1 MFNIQLNK
9 RLQEIKGIDRDFGG
23 VSIIAIGDL
32 FQLEPVFD
40 GYVFETLKSSYG
52 ALATNLWTK
61 HFSMYELRQIMRQ
74 RDSRLFAEILNRLR
88 EGKHTEED
96 LRILKQRLI
105 SESDGNY
112 PHHAPHLFYQNKK
125 VECFNK
131 KAYNASHEETFSVI
145 ASDSVISVQSEKMKE
160 MLLSR
165 IPNDPR
171 KTMQLASELCIA
183 INQRIEIAVNMRL
196 DDGLTNGAGG
206 VVKYVELYNPP
217 QAEGVVWVKF
227 DHEHVGQKT
236 RNENRQLYRS
246 TIDVSWIPVVP
257 TIVQFCIGRST
268 NAKTVRKQFPLQL
281 SAAKTIHR
289 SQGDTERE
297 IVVNLETTRK
307 IPHIHYVAL
316 SRVTTLEG
324 LYITNLKGTKICVSR
339 KVEEEMSRLRT
350 TAYLKPCLQSINK
363 VDENVVKV
371 MFLNARSLHKH
382 YLDVKNYVKF
392 YLPHIAMFAE
402 TRLSILGQ
410 NLW

>member
-1 MFNIQLNK
+1 MAIPANRSLHSYQKVDASRLNSLRNKLGGLKVIFVDEISMVGNSMFNIQLNK

-131 KAYNASHEETFSVI
+131 KAYNASHEEKFSVI
-145 ASDSVISVQSEKMKE
+145 ASDSVIGAQSEKMKE

-183 INQRIEIAVNMRL
+183 INQRFEIAVNMRL

-236 RNENRQLYRS
+236 RNENRQFYRS
-246 TIDVSWIPVVP
+246 NIDVSWIPVVP

-268 NAKTVRKQFPLQL
+268 NAKIVRKQFPLRL

-316 SRVTTLEG
+316 S
-324 LYITNLKGTKICVSR
+324 
-339 KVEEEMSRLRT
+339 
-350 TAYLKPCLQSINK
+350 
-363 VDENVVKV
+363 
-371 MFLNARSLHKH
+371 
-382 YLDVKNYVKF
+382 
-392 YLPHIAMFAE
+392 
-402 TRLSILGQ
+402 
-410 NLW
+410 